1 MYCMQTYIS
10 IGNYYYT
17 EHMINRMRLNRT
29 RERNIAI
36 CKDKNYVLYNII
48 LEQIDHSKVDT

>member
-1 MYCMQTYIS
+1 
-10 IGNYYYT
+10 
-17 EHMINRMRLNRT
+17 MINRMRLNIT